1 MAWPW
6 MQEMKKEVAQV
17 KELTNAQFEE
27 LQERLQAGVREREP
41 AAPETKEH
49 AEPSPTGTDEGG
61 TGKEGGR

>member
-6 MQEMKKEVAQV
+6 MQEVRTIKEQADA
-17 KELTNAQFEE
+17 KLEE
-27 LQERLQAGVREREP
+27 LQERLQTGVRERES